1 MLKDFRTVW
10 AGCLRTIAA
19 EIGEQSFKTWFRPI
33 IPVELKGNVLTI
45 QVPSAY
51 FYDWLEEHY
60 VDELRRALYQELG
73 REGRLEYSVV
83 VDQGNE
89 QARPRTLHLPTT
101 RKAAAPDPH
110 DTPAVAHPTP
120 PSAPMGNPLAGSGR
134 AAAARYVSSAD
145 TRRAA
150 PGAQTTFA
158 VPRNPFESVKP
169 MDGNLVPSQ
178 LNGSY
183 TFDNYIEGD
192 CNRLARSAGL
202 AVANKPGTTSF
213 NPLMVYGGVGLGK
226 THLVQA
232 IGNHIKA
239 TAPERFVLYVSAEK
253 FTNQFIDS
261 VQRTAVQE
269 FANFYLQ
276 VDALILDDVQFLA
289 NKGKTQEMFFHIF
302 NHLHQSGKQIV
313 MTSDRPPKD
322 LQGLEDRLLNRFKWG
337 LTADVQSPDFE
348 TRVAIIRNKMDQDG
362 IDIPPPHVVDYLA
375 NSVHTNVRELEGV
388 IASLVAQSSL
398 SRRDIDLEMV
408 KQALRHIIE
417 EVEAEVNLDFI
428 QKTVAAYF
436 GISVDLLKDKT
447 RKKEVVT
454 ARQVAMYFAKHHTSH
469 TLKTIGFHFGGR
481 DHTTVMHSV
490 QTVSD
495 LVDSDK
501 KFREQVDELRK
512 KFAK

>member
-10 AGCLRTIAA
+10 ANCLRSISA
-19 EIGEQSFKTWFRPI
+19 EIGEQSYKTWFRPI
-33 IPVELKGNVLTI
+33 VPVELVDNVLTI
-45 QVPSAY
+45 QVPSGY
-51 FYDWLEEHY
+51 FYEYLEEYY
-60 VDELRRALYQELG
+60 VDELRRALFQELG
-73 REGRLEYSVV
+73 AEGRLDYNVV
-83 VDQGNE
+83 MDQGNA
-89 QARPRTLHLPTT
+89 QAPPKTMHLPPASKT
-101 RKAAAPDPH
+101 AAPEPGTPTAPPPAPH
-110 DTPAVAHPTP
+110 GRSSPTGPGRYMPAGAAVRASAGSARAAVAE
-120 PSAPMGNPLAGSGR
+120 
-134 AAAARYVSSAD
+134 AATVL
-145 TRRAA
+145 
-150 PGAQTTFA
+150 
-158 VPRNPFESVKP
+158 RNPFESTRVV
-169 MDGNLVPSQ
+169 DGNLAPSQ
-178 LNGSY
+178 LNSAY
-183 TFDNYIEGD
+183 TFDNYIEGG
-192 CNRLARSAGL
+192 CNRLARSAGV
-202 AVANKPGTTSF
+202 AVATKPGTTSF

-261 VQRTAVQE
+261 IKKGRADE
-269 FANFYLQ
+269 FGDFYLQ
-276 VDALILDDVQFLA
+276 VDTLILDDVQFLA
-289 NKGKTQEMFFHIF
+289 GKKQTQEIFFHIF
-302 NHLHQSGKQIV
+302 NHLQQSGKQIIL
-313 MTSDRPPKD
+313 TSDRPPKD
-322 LQGLEDRLLNRFKWG
+322 LLGLEDRLLSRFKWG
-337 LTADVQSPDFE
+337 LTADVQTPDFE
-348 TRVAIIRNKMDQDG
+348 TRVAIIRNKMEQDG
-362 IDIPPPHVVDYLA
+362 IDLPPGFVIDYLA
-375 NSVHTNVRELEGV
+375 NSVQTNVRELEGV

-398 SRRDIDLEMV
+398 TRRDIDLEMV

-436 GISVDLLKDKT
+436 GVTVELLKDKT

-501 KFREQVDELRK
+501 KFREQVAELRK
-512 KFAK
+512 KFAQ